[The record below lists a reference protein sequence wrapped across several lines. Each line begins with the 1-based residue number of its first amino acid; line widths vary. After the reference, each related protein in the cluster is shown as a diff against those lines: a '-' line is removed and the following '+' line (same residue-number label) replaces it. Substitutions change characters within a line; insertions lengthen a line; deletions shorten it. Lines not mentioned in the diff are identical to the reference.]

1 MIVKISDIR
10 PSPYNPKQPLT
21 KKQYEALKRNVEKY
35 GFQRDLLV
43 CRDFNNNGKG
53 YICLDGHT
61 AIELLKDLGK
71 EEAECKLVE
80 NVVDR
85 KTLSE
90 FITGYAISKKPLINE
105 MYKELGSEFE
115 ELFGKSVTFLEGY
128 KQPDFSSIM
137 NKAEQVEQTQ
147 YFLTLPADCVRKL
160 KGFCKT
166 KAFKADKYQAVA
178 DKIETVEDEKFLEKL
193 FEALFLDE

>member
-61 AIELLKDLGK
+61 AIDLLKDLGK
-71 EEAECKLVE
+71 EETECKLVE

-115 ELFGKSVTFLEGY
+115 ELFGKSVTFLEGC

-137 NKAEQVEQTQ
+137 NKAEQVEQTH
-147 YFLTLPADCVRKL
+147 YFLTMPADCVKKL

-166 KAFKADKYQAVA
+166 KAFKADKYQAIA
-178 DKIETVEDEKFLEKL
+178 DKIESVDDEKFLEKL